1 MKPFARLRLPL
12 LMVALIAYT
21 QPAMSRSLPDFTDL
35 VKQVSSAVVNIST
48 TSHAKKNSK
57 DSTGKRGGQFHGFPE
72 GTPFDDLLKKFFQER
87 GEEGDFTPDKQ
98 SLGSG
103 FIISKDG
110 YLLTNRHVVKDADE
124 IIVRLSDRREFK
136 AELIG
141 MDKRSDLAL
150 LKIDDENLPVVKIG
164 KSSKLEAGEW
174 VLAIGSPFGFE
185 HSVTAGIVSATGRS
199 LPNENYVPF
208 IQTDVAI
215 NPGNSGGPL
224 FNMDGEVVGI
234 NSQIFSRTGGYMGLS
249 FAIPVDVAMRVADEL
264 KNTGHVTRGWLGV
277 YIQDVTRDLALSF
290 GMKQPQGALVTRVI
304 DDSPAAKAGIKVGD
318 VIIEYDGNLV
328 PNSSALPPMVGMTAL
343 GNAVPVKVIRN
354 SKKKNLK
361 VVIAELPDSDTDS
374 MQEKGDSGDH
384 ERQFNGRMGLFLE
397 DLTSAQRKKLGID
410 SGGVLVTQ
418 VKQGAAGQAGIRRG
432 DVILMVNGQHIES
445 VRALNRIVDN
455 LAAGSLVPVL
465 VQRDGGALFM
475 PMQLPEE

>member
-1 MKPFARLRLPL
+1 MKQFARLRVPL
-12 LMVALIAYT
+12 MMLALVAYA
-21 QPAMSRSLPDFTDL
+21 QPAISRSLPDFTDL

-48 TSHAKKNSK
+48 SSHAKKG
-57 DSTGKRGGQFHGFPE
+57 STDKRGGQFHGFPE

-150 LKIDDENLPVVKIG
+150 LKIDDKNLPVVKMG
-164 KSSKLEAGEW
+164 KSSELEAGEW

-264 KNTGHVTRGWLGV
+264 KNKGHVTRGWLGV
-277 YIQDVTRDLALSF
+277 YIQDVTRDLARSF
-290 GMKQPQGALVTRVI
+290 GMKQPEGALVTRVI
-304 DDSPAAKAGIKVGD
+304 DDSPAAKAGIKIGD
-318 VIIEYDGNLV
+318 VIVEYAGKSV
-328 PNSSALPPMVGMTAL
+328 PNSSSLPPMVGMTAL
-343 GNAVPVKVIRN
+343 DEAVPVKVIRN
-354 SKKKNLK
+354 GKKKNLK
-361 VVIAELPDSDTDS
+361 VVIAELPDVDTDNA
-374 MQEKGDSGDH
+374 QGKGDKGES
-384 ERQFNGRMGLFLE
+384 ERQFNRRMGVFLE
-397 DLTSAQRKKLGID
+397 DLTTTQRSKLGID

-432 DVILMVNGQHIES
+432 DVILMVNSQPVEN
-445 VRALNRIVDN
+445 VRALNRIVDD
-455 LAAGSLVPVL
+455 LEEGSLVPVL

>member
-1 MKPFARLRLPL
+1 MKLFARLRLPL

-21 QPAMSRSLPDFTDL
+21 QPALSRSLPDFTDL

-48 TSHAKKNSK
+48 SSHTKKG
-57 DSTGKRGGQFHGFPE
+57 STGKRGGQFHGFPE

-141 MDKRSDLAL
+141 MDKRSDIAL
-150 LKIDDENLPVVKIG
+150 LKINDENLPVVKIG
-164 KSSKLEAGEW
+164 KSSNLEAGEW

-249 FAIPVDVAMRVADEL
+249 FAIPVDVAMRVAGEL
-264 KNTGHVTRGWLGV
+264 KNKGHVTRGWLGV
-277 YIQDVTRDLALSF
+277 YIQDVTRDLARSF
-290 GMKQPQGALVTRVI
+290 GMKRPQGALVTRVI

-318 VIIEYDGNLV
+318 VIIEYDGNNV
-328 PNSSALPPMVGMTAL
+328 PNSSSLPPMVGMTDL

-354 SKKKNLK
+354 GKKKNLK
-361 VVIAELPDSDTDS
+361 VIIAELPDMDTAS
-374 MQEKGDSGDH
+374 AQEKGDKDDDM
-384 ERQFNGRMGLFLE
+384 RQFNRRMGVFLE
-397 DLTSAQRKKLGID
+397 DLTAAQRNKLGID
-410 SGGVLVTQ
+410 KGGVLVTQ
-418 VKQGAAGQAGIRRG
+418 VKQGAAGRAGIRRG
-432 DVILMVNGQHIES
+432 DVILMVNGQHIEN
-445 VRALNRIVDN
+445 VRALNRIVDD
-455 LAAGSLVPVL
+455 LADGSLVPVL

>member
-1 MKPFARLRLPL
+1 MKQFAKLRIPL
-12 LMVALIAYT
+12 LIVALIAYT
-21 QPAMSRSLPDFTDL
+21 QPAISRSLPDFTDL

-48 TSHAKKNSK
+48 SSHAKKG
-57 DSTGKRGGQFHGFPE
+57 STDKRGGQFHGFPE

-150 LKIDDENLPVVKIG
+150 LKIDDKNLPVVKIG

-264 KNTGHVTRGWLGV
+264 KNKGHVTRGWLGV

-318 VIIEYDGNLV
+318 VIVEYDGNNV
-328 PNSSALPPMVGMTAL
+328 PNSSSLPPMVGMTAL
-343 GNAVPVKVIRN
+343 GNAVPVRVIRN
-354 SKKKNLK
+354 GKKKNLK
-361 VVIAELPDSDTDS
+361 VVIAELPDVDTDS
-374 MQEKGDSGDH
+374 SQEKGDKGDN
-384 ERQFNGRMGLFLE
+384 ERQFNRRMGVFLE
-397 DLTSAQRKKLGID
+397 DLTAAQRNKLEID
-410 SGGVLVTQ
+410 AGGVLVTK

-432 DVILMVNGQHIES
+432 DIILMVNGQHIEN
-445 VRALNRIVDN
+445 VRALNRIIDN
-455 LAAGSLVPVL
+455 LADGSLVPVL

>member
-1 MKPFARLRLPL
+1 MKLLDNMRIPL
-12 LMVALIAYT
+12 LLVAFIAYS
-21 QPAMSRSLPDFTDL
+21 QPVMSRSLPDFTDL
-35 VKQVSSAVVNIST
+35 VKEVSGAVVNIST
-48 TSHAKKNSK
+48 SSHAKQSGT
-57 DSTGKRGGQFHGFPE
+57 DKRGRQFHGFPE

-124 IIVRLSDRREFK
+124 IIVRLSDRREFQ

-150 LKIDDENLPVVKIG
+150 LKIDDDNLPVVKIG
-164 KSSKLEAGEW
+164 KSNNLEAGEW

-185 HSVTAGIVSATGRS
+185 HSVTAGIISATGRS

-249 FAIPVDVAMRVADEL
+249 FAIPIDVAMRVADEL

-277 YIQDVTRDLALSF
+277 YIQDVTRDLARSF

-318 VIIEYDGNLV
+318 VITEYDGKSV
-328 PNSSALPPMVGMTAL
+328 PNSSTLPPMVGMTAL
-343 GNAVPVKVIRN
+343 GHTVPVKVIRSGKN
-354 SKKKNLK
+354 KKLK
-361 VVIAELPDSDTDS
+361 VTIAELPEIDTDKG
-374 MQEKGDSGDH
+374 QEKGDKSDND
-384 ERQFNGRMGLFLE
+384 RQFNHRIGVFLE
-397 DLTSAQRKKLGID
+397 DLTAAQRNKLGID
-410 SGGVLVTQ
+410 AGGVLVTQ
-418 VKQGAAGQAGIRRG
+418 VKQGAAGRAGIRQG
-432 DVILMVNGQHIES
+432 DIILMVNGKHVDS
-445 VRALNRIVDN
+445 VRVLNRIVDD
-455 LAAGSLVPVL
+455 LTAGSLVPVL